1 MIKACPVPKQ
11 VVLPPTYRKIIQN
24 YFNTQRGDLIHIN
37 NQIRD
42 TVVGIQN
49 VLNSSMGVSN
59 IDSNTNQGI
68 PNEYRDF
75 AVSSDFLNKPLS
87 FASYNHL
94 IKSSKLHIPTIYL
107 FPESTLLL
115 VTNKMP

>member
-1 MIKACPVPKQ
+1 M
-11 VVLPPTYRKIIQN
+11 
-24 YFNTQRGDLIHIN
+24 HIN

-49 VLNSSMGVSN
+49 VLNSSMGVTN
-59 IDSNTNQGI
+59 IDSNVNNGI
-68 PNEYRDF
+68 PKEYKDF

-87 FASYNHL
+87 FASYDHL

-107 FPESTLLL
+107 FPKTLL
-115 VTNKMP
+115 VNNKMP